1 MSTPIKFEEPG
12 YPQWYR
18 TDYRD
23 EHQDTWEDTM
33 NGDIRATE
41 LESDELGV
49 AFVTGAAS
57 GIGRATA
64 TQLATDGW
72 KVALV
77 DRDGDAVRVVADE
90 LTGRGAAAVSIQA
103 DVTDLAAMNAA
114 AERATASLGQLRAVA
129 ACAGIEVLGS
139 VLELEPREWQRAL
152 DVNLTGVFNTAKAT
166 MGFLVEAGGAFVAV
180 SSDAGTSGAQG
191 YSAYAASKHGVVG
204 LVKCLALD
212 FGPRGVRSNAV
223 APAFVETSMA
233 RRIFADSPEGEEE
246 FYQAVV
252 PLGRFARPE
261 EVAHAI
267 AHLLGPSASYT
278 NGIVYAIDGG
288 ATAGYYRPARLE
300 RSHRQSRAVGS

>member
-1 MSTPIKFEEPG
+1 
-12 YPQWYR
+12 
-18 TDYRD
+18 
-23 EHQDTWEDTM
+23 M
-33 NGDIRATE
+33 NGHVSAPEPDRGECGAA
-41 LESDELGV
+41 L
-49 AFVTGAAS
+49 VTGAAS

-64 TQLATDGW
+64 LQLATDGW
-72 KVALV
+72 KVALI
-77 DRDGDAVRVVADE
+77 DRDGDAVRRLADE
-90 LTGRGAAAVSIQA
+90 LGGHGLAAVSFQA
-103 DVTDLAAMNAA
+103 DVTDLSAMNAA
-114 AERATASLGQLRAVA
+114 AEHASGNLGQLTAVA

-139 VLELEPREWQRAL
+139 VLELEPRAWQRAL

-166 MGFLVEAGGAFVAV
+166 MGLLVEAGGAFVAV

-223 APAFVETSMA
+223 APAFVETPMA

-246 FYQAVV
+246 FFQAAV

-261 EVAHAI
+261 EVANVI

-278 NGIVYAIDGG
+278 NGMVYAIDGG
-288 ATAGYYRPARLE
+288 STAGYYRPARRE
-300 RSHRQSRAVGS
+300 